1 MVVLH
6 GHQIAQRLKGCKGE
20 GMRHLAEII
29 TAMGQASAKAQS
41 LKQVITTF
49 ERFVG
54 TDNRIY
60 MKIEEHRV
68 LGLLKVG
75 EKNLFHRDYVHQ
87 QSHRSAAL
95 RKSSRRV
102 CWTSTFT
109 KVASVRESGRYSS
122 AVTAGNFP

>member
-1 MVVLH
+1 MQFQFRIDQQLH
-6 GHQIAQRLKGCKGE
+6 PDKEGFVILNGHQLAQRLKTSKGE
-20 GMRHLAEII
+20 GMRHLAEVI

-60 MKIEEHRV
+60 LKVEENRV

-75 EKNLFHRDYVHQ
+75 EKNLFHRDYVRLQ
-87 QSHRSAAL
+87 
-95 RKSSRRV
+95 
-102 CWTSTFT
+102 
-109 KVASVRESGRYSS
+109 
-122 AVTAGNFP
+122 